1 MRVAAPG
8 GKAGCA
14 AMWGIAYREIAGY
27 LRAVSASL
35 PARTA
40 PARGAEQEA
49 LPSEPPAGAV
59 RAYTSMRTW
68 RGGASRERAVAGR
81 MDGLVAGPA
90 APGGDIAGGR
100 AVQRLALLAAL
111 GGAALALYGVAERL
125 GDLKVHPITFTAL
138 FAALCGLYGAACWLV
153 LRGGARLPL
162 RPALAVI
169 LVGAVAY
176 RAVFLPA
183 VPSLSDDFFRYAWD
197 GYIQNRGYSPY
208 RYPPEAGALA
218 SLRDGYYWPRV
229 NRKAETSAYPPV
241 AELFFQGLA
250 VLRPLDT
257 TIFKLAYL
265 ALDLATMALLGSLL
279 RRRGQSP
286 LALIVYAW
294 HPLPVF
300 EFFGSLHVDVL
311 AVCLIVA
318 ALVLE
323 ARGREVAAGVALGL
337 ATLTKLYPGLLLPA
351 FAWRGRWR
359 LPVACVATVL
369 AGFAPSFLS
378 GDTNFRQLPMYLHE
392 EGYQSGGR
400 FFPLVLLRHLLAA
413 LLRHVRYVPT
423 PVYVVAVG
431 AVLGALALWLSLR
444 PGAFDVPRRALLLA
458 GAILALVTPTYP
470 WYFIW
475 LLPLLA
481 VERVAGLWL
490 LTGTIALSYT
500 GWYWFTPRD
509 ISLDPV
515 MAAVYLP
522 AYALLLWRARGRL
535 AALARRGRALLRGR
549 RAPAAAVAV
558 ESRGGEGE

>member
-1 MRVAAPG
+1 
-8 GKAGCA
+8 
-14 AMWGIAYREIAGY
+14 
-27 LRAVSASL
+27 
-35 PARTA
+35 
-40 PARGAEQEA
+40 
-49 LPSEPPAGAV
+49 
-59 RAYTSMRTW
+59 
-68 RGGASRERAVAGR
+68 
-81 MDGLVAGPA
+81 MDGLAADAATSEGAGVGQSTRP
-90 APGGDIAGGR
+90 PWW
-100 AVQRLALLAAL
+100 RLALLAAL
-111 GGAALALYGVAERL
+111 GGAALALYVVVERL
-125 GDLKVHPITFTAL
+125 GDLKVHPLAFTAL

-197 GYIQNRGYSPY
+197 GYIQHRGYSPY
-208 RYPPEAGALA
+208 RYPPEAPALA
-218 SLRDGYYWPRV
+218 ALRDGYYWPQV
-229 NRKAETSAYPPV
+229 NRKAETSAYPPF
-241 AELFFQGLA
+241 AELFFRGLA

-257 TIFKLAYL
+257 AIFKLAYL
-265 ALDLATMALLGSLL
+265 ALDLATMALLGLLL
-279 RRRGQSP
+279 RARGQSP

-300 EFFGSLHVDVL
+300 EFFSSLHIDVL

-318 ALVLE
+318 ALVLQ

-351 FAWRGRWR
+351 FARRGRWR

-369 AGFAPSFLS
+369 VGFAPSFLS

-400 FFPLVLLRHLLAA
+400 FFPLVLLRHV
-413 LLRHVRYVPT
+413 HYVPT

-431 AVLGALALWLSLR
+431 TALAGLALWLSLR
-444 PGAFDVPRRALLLA
+444 PGAFDVPRRALPLA

-522 AYALLLWRARGRL
+522 VYALLLWRARGRL

-549 RAPAAAVAV
+549 RAPVVAI
-558 ESRGGEGE
+558 EGDG

>member
-1 MRVAAPG
+1 MDGLAVGAAT
-8 GKAGCA
+8 AE
-14 AMWGIAYREIAGY
+14 GIA
-27 LRAVSASL
+27 SA
-35 PARTA
+35 R
-40 PARGAEQEA
+40 ARGA
-49 LPSEPPAGAV
+49 
-59 RAYTSMRTW
+59 
-68 RGGASRERAVAGR
+68 GR
-81 MDGLVAGPA
+81 RV
-90 APGGDIAGGR
+90 
-100 AVQRLALLAAL
+100 ALLAAL
-111 GGAALALYGVAERL
+111 GVGGLALYVVAERL
-125 GDLKVHPITFTAL
+125 GDLKAHPLAFTAL

-153 LRGGARLPL
+153 LRDGARLLPV
-162 RPALAVI
+162 RPALAAI

-183 VPSLSDDFFRYAWD
+183 APSLSDDFFRYAWD

-208 RYPPEAGALA
+208 RYPPEAAALA
-218 SLRDGYYWPRV
+218 PLRDGYYWPQV
-229 NRKAETSAYPPV
+229 NRKAETSAYPPF

-250 VLRPLDT
+250 VVRLLDT
-257 TIFKLAYL
+257 AIFKAAYL
-265 ALDLATMALLGSLL
+265 ALDLATMALLGLLL
-279 RRRGQSP
+279 RRREQSP
-286 LALIVYAW
+286 LGLIVYAW
-294 HPLPVF
+294 HPLVVF
-300 EFFGSLHVDVL
+300 EFFSSLHIDVL
-311 AVCLIVA
+311 AVCLIAA
-318 ALVLE
+318 ALLLQ

-351 FAWRGRWR
+351 FARRGRWR
-359 LPVACVATVL
+359 LPAACVATVL
-369 AGFAPSFLS
+369 VGFAPSFLS

-400 FFPLVLLRHLLAA
+400 FFPLVALRHLPAA

-431 AVLGALALWLSLR
+431 AALVALALWLYLR

-458 GAILALVTPTYP
+458 GAVMALVTPNYP

-481 VERVAGLWL
+481 VDQVGGLWL

-500 GWYWFTPRD
+500 GWYWFTPRN

-535 AALARRGRALLRGR
+535 APLARHGRALLRGR
-549 RAPAAAVAV
+549 RAPAGAIAV
-558 ESRGGEGE
+558 ESLGTKGE